1 MSRALGLKG
10 SLGRPPAKLAG
21 ERILKGDALAG
32 RSDRAAW
39 GMPAVLSVHMD
50 AQLGGSGK
58 GVPLYVVDGQHVG
71 GELIGAPGV
80 LIGRIALAVDA
91 GQ

>member
-10 SLGRPPAKLAG
+10 GLGRPPAKLAG
-21 ERILKGDALAG
+21 ERILKGNAPAG
-32 RSDRAAW
+32 GLIELPGES
-39 GMPAVLSVHMD
+39 GLLSVHMD
-50 AQLGGSGK
+50 AQFGGSGK

-80 LIGRIALAVDA
+80 LIGRIALPVDA